1 MAFVWTK
8 FIYLIR
14 DSDKMKKIMVLLFS
28 FAKIEEVIKEVKKSI
43 DDSTQEIHLCFYQNK
58 DVPDTLQ
65 SLMGVY
71 LGEKI
76 QKDVENTILK
86 EYFRMKE
93 EITQR
98 FKLLSKDN
106 HITVKNQLFKSYSR
120 DEIYK
125 YIKKHDIDFLV
136 VNYFKNKY
144 NSQRV
149 FTDIEKEFL
158 DNIEVEYKLFKH
170 LN

>member
-1 MAFVWTK
+1 
-8 FIYLIR
+8 
-14 DSDKMKKIMVLLFS
+14 MKKIMVLLYS
-28 FAKIEEVIKEVKKSI
+28 FAKIDDVIEEIEKSI
-43 DDSTQEIHLCFYQNK
+43 EATTEEIHLCFYQNK

-93 EITQR
+93 EITYR
-98 FKLLSKDN
+98 IEKIAEDN
-106 HITVKNQLFKSYSR
+106 DIEIINQLFKSYSR
-120 DEIYK
+120 DKIYD
-125 YIKKHDIDFLV
+125 YIEKHDIDYLV
-136 VNYFKNKY
+136 VNYFKNRY
-144 NSQRV
+144 NSQKV
-149 FTDIEKEFL
+149 YTDIEEQFL
-158 DNIEVEYKLFKH
+158 NNLDIEYKLFKH

>member
-1 MAFVWTK
+1 
-8 FIYLIR
+8 
-14 DSDKMKKIMVLLFS
+14 MKKIMVLLFS
-28 FAKIEEVIKEVKKSI
+28 FAKIDDVIKEIENSI
-43 DDSTQEIHLCFYQNK
+43 EEKTEEIHLCFYQNK

-93 EITQR
+93 EITYR
-98 FKLLSKDN
+98 VEKIAEENNIK
-106 HITVKNQLFKSYSR
+106 IINQLFKSYSR
-120 DEIYK
+120 DKIYD
-125 YIKKHDIDFLV
+125 YIAEHDINYLI

-144 NSQRV
+144 NSQKFRYG
-149 FTDIEKEFL
+149 F
-158 DNIEVEYKLFKH
+158 
-170 LN
+170 